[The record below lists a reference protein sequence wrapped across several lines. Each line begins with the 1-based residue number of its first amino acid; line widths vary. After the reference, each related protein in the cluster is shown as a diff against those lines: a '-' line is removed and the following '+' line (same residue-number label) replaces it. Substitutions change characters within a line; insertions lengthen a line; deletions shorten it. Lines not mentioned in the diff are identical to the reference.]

1 MPTTPT
7 REDLDAARHRSV
19 PDVLAP
25 GLDLVFVGINPG
37 LYSAAVG
44 HHFARPGNRFWKAL
58 QLAGITDR
66 LWSPSEDGNLPS
78 LGIGITNL
86 VARPTAAAAELSAA
100 GLREGRRVLGEKVRR
115 YRPTSAAVLGVTAYR
130 AGFER
135 PKASFGLQAQ
145 PFESAR
151 LWVLPNPSGL
161 NAHHQLAD
169 LADAF
174 SALRTDLRLR

>member
-1 MPTTPT
+1 MPTPPT

-66 LWSPSEDGNLPS
+66 VWSPFEDGNLPS

-100 GLREGRRVLGEKVRR
+100 ELREGRRVLGEKVRR
-115 YRPTSAAVLGVTAYR
+115 YRPTAAAVLGVTAYR

-135 PKASFGLQAQ
+135 PKASFGLQDE
-145 PFESAR
+145 PFESVP

>member
-1 MPTTPT
+1 MPTPPT
-7 REDLDAARHRSV
+7 REDLDAARQRFV
-19 PDVLAP
+19 PDMLAP

-66 LWSPSEDGNLPS
+66 VWSPSEDGNLPS
-78 LGIGITNL
+78 IGIGITNL

-100 GLREGRRVLGEKVRR
+100 ELRGGRRVLGEKVRR
-115 YRPTSAAVLGVTAYR
+115 YRPTAAAVLGVTAYR

-135 PKASFGLQAQ
+135 PKASFGLQDE